1 MNVYNKILKDKTTI
15 ITGSNRGIGKSLIE
29 NFAYHGSNII
39 ACSRKFDKN
48 TEELNKSLEK
58 KNKVK
63 IDNNF
68 FDKYEREQI
77 KNYYSQ

>member
-48 TEELNKSLEK
+48 TEEFNQSLEK
-58 KNKVK
+58 KYKVK
-63 IDNNF
+63 IDNYF
-68 FDKYEREQI
+68 FDLSERDKLKI
-77 KNYYSQ
+77 FTRK